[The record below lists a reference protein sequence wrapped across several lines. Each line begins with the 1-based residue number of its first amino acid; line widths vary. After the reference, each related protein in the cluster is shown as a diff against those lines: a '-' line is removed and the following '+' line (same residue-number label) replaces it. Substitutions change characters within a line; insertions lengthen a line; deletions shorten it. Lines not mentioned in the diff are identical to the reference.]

1 MPKGALG
8 VLMSWAAAG
17 AFPAYA
23 QQGAG
28 GPVPDSGSMGIGRFF
43 PLPVV
48 FYQPETGWGFGG
60 ALLHTVRLARNA
72 RTGTNF
78 LTLVYTLKNQY
89 SASLQSELYT
99 AGNRFVL
106 LGDLGGS
113 HFPDKFYGLGNAT
126 RADTSEDYTLD
137 QARVALEVRVRVLP
151 RVYLGP
157 TVLYQWAAV
166 KDTAAGGLL
175 ARGTIPGS
183 GGGTVSGVGAG
194 LVLDAREHPLA
205 PQHGVFIALRGR
217 WQDGALGSDFDYL
230 RYELDARR
238 YVSVVREHVLA
249 LQLVATGSAG
259 DPPFFDLPR
268 LGGANLFRGSYE
280 GRFRDR
286 QRVAAQAEYR
296 VPVWGPVGV
305 ALFGSAGQVLG
316 SWGDFRPADLHYAG
330 GGGVRVRLSRAERVS
345 VRIDVGFGPNESGVY
360 FALGEAF

>member
-8 VLMSWAAAG
+8 VLMSWVAVS
-17 AFPAYA
+17 AFPASA
-23 QQGAG
+23 QQAAPGQA
-28 GPVPDSGSMGIGRFF
+28 PDSGSTGAGRFF

-60 ALLHTVRLARNA
+60 ALLHTVRLARDA

-78 LTLVYTLKNQY
+78 LTLVYTLKGQY
-89 SASLQSELYT
+89 SGSLLSELYT
-99 AGNRFVL
+99 AGNRLVL

-137 QARVALEVRVRVLP
+137 QARAALEVRVRVLP

-157 TVLYQWAAV
+157 SILYQWMAV
-166 KDTAAGGLL
+166 KDTAPGGLL

-183 GGGTVSGVGAG
+183 GGGTVSGIGAG
-194 LVLDAREHPLA
+194 LVVDTREHPLA
-205 PQHGVFIALRGR
+205 PQHGVFVALRAR
-217 WQDGALGSDFDYL
+217 LQNGALGSDFDYL
-230 RYELDARR
+230 RYELDTRG
-238 YVSVVREHVLA
+238 YVPVTRQQVLA
-249 LQLVATGSAG
+249 LQLVASGSTG
-259 DPPFFDLPR
+259 DPPFFDLAK
-268 LGGANLFRGSYE
+268 LGGANVFRGSYE

-296 VPVWGPVGV
+296 VPVWGPLGL
-305 ALFGSAGQVLG
+305 ALFGSAGQVLR
-316 SWGDFRPADLHYAG
+316 SWGDLRPGDLHYAG
-330 GGGVRVRLSRAERVS
+330 GGGVRFRLSRAERVS
-345 VRIDVGFGPNESGVY
+345 LRIDVGFGPNESGVY